1 MRKFIGKKMENR
13 KESEILK
20 RISEETGKSTSTL
33 YDWKKSEKNKK
44 LYETLEQHIFNLD
57 QEKELKN
64 CNDVNYLKEEIFK
77 ALDKLPENQV
87 KMYFHLIMAE
97 LAKNGH

>member
-1 MRKFIGKKMENR
+1 MKKE
-13 KESEILK
+13 EIAKLFN
-20 RISEETGKSTSTL
+20 ISRQTL
-33 YDWKKSEKNKK
+33 NNWEKDKPELFK
-44 LYETLEQHIFNLD
+44 IIEGHF
-57 QEKELKN
+57 EKEKEVKD
-64 CNDVNYLKEEIFK
+64 CNDVNYLKDEIFK